1 MAIVFVTLV
10 LLVITVMTSMNV
22 NQIYTIVPIILL
34 VTISMVAILVLV
46 IKVTFSMGKSA
57 VISMS
62 AVPIYTIATRT
73 HSALILM
80 VFMHVF
86 VLMDFPEMV
95 SIARKMMIHA
105 IQIVALMLIVKKV
118 DADVD
123 AKLANHPNA
132 NVMKVTKVIPLQ
144 NALISTNAQMTLAVR
159 MKYASIMMVVIFAN
173 ALPDMN

>member
-10 LLVITVMTSMNV
+10 LLVIIVMTSMNV
-22 NQIYTIVPIILL
+22 NPIYTIVPTILL
-34 VTISMVAILVLV
+34 VTILMVAILVLV
-46 IKVTFSMGKSA
+46 IKVIFSMGKSA
-57 VISMS
+57 VILMN

-73 HSALILM
+73 RSALILM

-95 SIARKMMIHA
+95 LTARKMMIHA
-105 IQIVALMLIVKKV
+105 TQIAVLMLIAKKV

-123 AKLANHPNA
+123 VKPANHLHV
-132 NVMKVTKVIPLQ
+132 NVMKVTKVILLQ
-144 NALISTNAQMTLAVR
+144 NALISTNAQMIHAAR
-159 MKYASIMMVVIFAN
+159 MKYATIMMVVICAN

>member
-1 MAIVFVTLV
+1 MVIVYVTLV
-10 LLVITVMTSMNV
+10 LLVIIVMTSMNV

-34 VTISMVAILVLV
+34 VTILMVAILVHV

-57 VISMS
+57 VILMN
-62 AVPIYTIATRT
+62 AVLISTIVTRT
-73 HSALILM
+73 LFVSILT

-95 SIARKMMIHA
+95 LTARKMMIHA
-105 IQIVALMLIVKKV
+105 TQIAVLMLIAKKV

-123 AKLANHPNA
+123 VKPANHLHV

-144 NALISTNAQMTLAVR
+144 NALISTNARMTHAAR
-159 MKYASIMMVVIFAN
+159 MKYASIMMAVICAN
-173 ALPDMN
+173 ALQDMN

>member
-34 VTISMVAILVLV
+34 VTISMVAILVHV
-46 IKVTFSMGKSA
+46 IKVTFSMERNA
-57 VISMS
+57 VISMN
-62 AVPIYTIATRT
+62 ALLVFTTVTKTRFVST
-73 HSALILM
+73 LM

-105 IQIVALMLIVKKV
+105 TPIVVLMLIVKKV

-123 AKLANHPNA
+123 AKPANHLNV
-132 NVMKVTKVIPLQ
+132 NVMKVTKVIPRQ
-144 NALISTNAQMTLAVR
+144 NALISTNA
-159 MKYASIMMVVIFAN
+159 
-173 ALPDMN
+173 

>member
-1 MAIVFVTLV
+1 MVIVYVTLV
-10 LLVITVMTSMNV
+10 LLVIIVMTSMNV

-34 VTISMVAILVLV
+34 VTILMEAILVLV
-46 IKVTFSMGKSA
+46 IKVTFSMGKCA
-57 VISMS
+57 VILMN
-62 AVPIYTIATRT
+62 AVLISTTVTRT
-73 HSALILM
+73 RSVLILM

-105 IQIVALMLIVKKV
+105 TQIAVLMLIAKKV

-123 AKLANHPNA
+123 VKPANHLHV

-144 NALISTNAQMTLAVR
+144 NALISTNARMTHAAR
-159 MKYASIMMVVIFAN
+159 MKYASIMMVVICVN
-173 ALPDMN
+173 VLPDTN